1 MPKVNPTAAELRA
14 LYRSHKQPKTPG
26 TTGLPLPPSSPVASS
41 PPSNPSTARVAAPE
55 RHHGHPKRQEQP
67 LSTSVVDAAG
77 HIRTEID
84 KKGSSYA
91 VAPPEANCPLDDTI
105 IYGLVL
111 RAFGRD
117 REVDYLELQR
127 RCRAAG
133 YPGGAQVVTLAN
145 VRNYIRLHHGW
156 DGIPYTA
163 YLTGTQPS

>member
-1 MPKVNPTAAELRA
+1 M
-14 LYRSHKQPKTPG
+14 
-26 TTGLPLPPSSPVASS
+26 
-41 PPSNPSTARVAAPE
+41 
-55 RHHGHPKRQEQP
+55 
-67 LSTSVVDAAG
+67 
-77 HIRTEID
+77 RTEID
-84 KKGSSYA
+84 KKESSYA
-91 VAPPEANCPLDDTI
+91 APPPAANCPLDDAI

-111 RAFGRD
+111 RAFEGE

-163 YLTGTQPS
+163 YLTGTQPG